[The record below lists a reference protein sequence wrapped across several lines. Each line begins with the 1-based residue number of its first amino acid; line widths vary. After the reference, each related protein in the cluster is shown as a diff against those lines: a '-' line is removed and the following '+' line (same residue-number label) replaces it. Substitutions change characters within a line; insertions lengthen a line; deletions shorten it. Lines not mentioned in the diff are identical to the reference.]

1 MVKEDNANKGEI
13 KILKNGL
20 LESEEPEED
29 KEELDKIRHNI
40 ITRYLHENIVV
51 ELFMHAV
58 KKAQQGTRDNRT
70 DLFIENCGF
79 LQTVEFDLKY
89 IYDNTEISKTINIS
103 TNTISK
109 IARFVDQCLSNID
122 SQGNIDDYYRKE
134 IEMFLHQ
141 MFFKKMC
148 GRNLTDIAIK
158 TDIKRKD
165 ELKEYFKL
173 ENENP
178 DNNNNI
184 FLNNDNDNDEIKTN
198 ISGDDQIENYKNY
211 LYTMPNDADV
221 VNELYELAKDDFLK
235 RKHRQEEENKK
246 YEWIRELKKKKLT
259 KLKELEENIDVK
271 KINATLCA
279 LISNPNFIQTIA
291 NNTSELISN
300 TQNISSEDMEVFMEI
315 LNFVDLPLKN
325 DRNSKGILDIAGW
338 FNPRMYNNLKYL
350 HQQLLN
356 YKNPNFQMYC
366 ARHLDKIIDYEIEFE
381 ERAELREK
389 IAVVLFVV
397 AVILYCLIS
406 FGLITSISFPFAIG
420 IYFTTGVGLGV
431 LAYNYFKSKI
441 IKKAM
446 QLFGL
451 PEWYRLKYDNRFI
464 SVFTTPNEELAQQ
477 CSPQEKQMY
486 NLVESIFSLRKKLR
500 LASHI
505 TITTEMLNKQN
516 ELVEMAVEKSTS
528 TQQDKYRLD
537 IISDESDEAVR

>member
-1 MVKEDNANKGEI
+1 
-13 KILKNGL
+13 
-20 LESEEPEED
+20 
-29 KEELDKIRHNI
+29 
-40 ITRYLHENIVV
+40 
-51 ELFMHAV
+51 
-58 KKAQQGTRDNRT
+58 
-70 DLFIENCGF
+70 
-79 LQTVEFDLKY
+79 
-89 IYDNTEISKTINIS
+89 
-103 TNTISK
+103 
-109 IARFVDQCLSNID
+109 
-122 SQGNIDDYYRKE
+122 
-134 IEMFLHQ
+134 